1 MLNRAYAARLD
12 PLSDQNLL
20 RYAGI
25 PAPEVPPAP
34 KPTSFDV
41 DRFVIV

>member
-1 MLNRAYAARLD
+1 MLD
-12 PLSDQNLL
+12 PLNDQDLL

-25 PAPEVPPAP
+25 PASEVPPAL
-34 KPTSFDV
+34 KQTYFNV